1 VRVYQIVRWV
11 GVYPAKGERGVKGFP
26 PGEAQGLRIGYKFV
40 KTQ

>member
-1 VRVYQIVRWV
+1 LGFIQL
-11 GVYPAKGERGVKGFP
+11 KGRRGVKGFP